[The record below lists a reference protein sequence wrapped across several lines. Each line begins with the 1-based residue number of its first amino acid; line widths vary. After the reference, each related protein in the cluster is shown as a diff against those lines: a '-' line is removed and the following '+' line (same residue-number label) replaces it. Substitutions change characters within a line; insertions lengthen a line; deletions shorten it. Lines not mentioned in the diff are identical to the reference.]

1 MYEELKNAENKV
13 VGLKQLLRGLDADEV
28 VLVYIADDA
37 DMHVKEQILAAIGE
51 KDIHVVNVDSMRELG
66 AQCGIDVAA
75 ACAAILKN

>member
-37 DMHVKEQILAAIGE
+37 DVHVKEQILAAIGE